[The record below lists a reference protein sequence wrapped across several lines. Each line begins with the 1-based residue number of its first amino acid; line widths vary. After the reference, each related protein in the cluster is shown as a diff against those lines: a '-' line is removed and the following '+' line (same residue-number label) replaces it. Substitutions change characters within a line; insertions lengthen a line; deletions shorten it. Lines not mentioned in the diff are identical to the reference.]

1 MTWSEPLTDLIRQI
15 KGATNDKKKQSCA
28 KRFIDA
34 YVEAL
39 KSYYRPIKN
48 AGEEVYNQLLETKSI
63 RDVFLDFLPALDEA
77 EIPISEVIC
86 PALEKMYNE
95 LTSAYGFESVGS
107 FFRAALYFT
116 QDAKVRR
123 KKN

>member
-1 MTWSEPLTDLIRQI
+1 MRSWFGIFTINPLYRKPKLGKQPEWLEEEKSDLFPLTDLIRQI

-48 AGEEVYNQLLETKSI
+48 AGEEVYNQFLETKSI
-63 RDVFLDFLPALDEA
+63 RDIFLDFLPALDEA
-77 EIPISEVIC
+77 EISISEVVC
-86 PALEKMYNE
+86 PALEKMY
-95 LTSAYGFESVGS
+95 
-107 FFRAALYFT
+107 
-116 QDAKVRR
+116 
-123 KKN
+123 KN